1 MTKQSECTNCEFI
14 VLCGGGCMYQKIRGW
29 ITPGD
34 QCQAKKE
41 IKVALQEALSLYADK
56 IISMVHSF
64 K

>member
-1 MTKQSECTNCEFI
+1 MEEKTSQP
-14 VLCGGGCMYQKIRGW
+14 GCMYQKIRGW

-41 IKVALQEALSLYADK
+41 IKVALEEALSLYADR